1 MISCGIGGLDP
12 DDFMSCENENWKS
25 EYTSWSIDEMTKK
38 DGLYFCNE
46 CNLESAYKDEATKR
60 FLKNI
65 KKAMKIFKQG

>member
-1 MISCGIGGLDP
+1 
-12 DDFMSCENENWKS
+12 
-25 EYTSWSIDEMTKK
+25 MTKK